1 MDCLV
6 VALTARQRDTWITAL
21 EDFGEEWRCAA
32 VTDAAEAYAAMTRAP
47 WDVCVLCDC
56 PEARALAR
64 RLAERPPIAP
74 PWVVAERSGMK
85 ADLTLSLAE
94 AGSLP
99 PLLHARAEQGWMPV
113 GAMARLPQ
121 ITCLARG
128 MLDVLSVRQT
138 LRAWAFLPD
147 MAALTVVHP
156 PLIRDLTSRLYP
168 LVARRHGLTVSCVER
183 SLRILV
189 ESTWSHGS
197 LSAMER
203 FFGHSVD
210 PERGKPTNREFLYRV
225 QERLSLAAERIR

>member
-6 VALTARQRDTWITAL
+6 VALTAWQRDGWITAL
-21 EDFGEEWRCAA
+21 ENLGEEWRCAA
-32 VTDAAEAYAAMTRAP
+32 VADAAEAYAAMTRAP

-56 PEARALAR
+56 PEARALSR

-74 PWVVAERSGMK
+74 PWVVAERSGIK
-85 ADLTLSLAE
+85 ADLVLSLAE
-94 AGSLP
+94 AEDLP
-99 PLLHARAEQGWMPV
+99 ALLQARAEQGWIPG
-113 GAMARLPQ
+113 GAMVRLPQ

-128 MLDVLSVRQT
+128 MMTVLGVRPT
-138 LRAWAFLPD
+138 LRARAFLPD

-156 PLIRDLTSRLYP
+156 PLIRDLSSRLYP
-168 LVARRHGLTVSCVER
+168 LIARRHGLTVSCAER
-183 SLRILV
+183 SLRLLV

-197 LSAMER
+197 LSALER

-225 QERLSLAAERIR
+225 QERLSLAADRIR